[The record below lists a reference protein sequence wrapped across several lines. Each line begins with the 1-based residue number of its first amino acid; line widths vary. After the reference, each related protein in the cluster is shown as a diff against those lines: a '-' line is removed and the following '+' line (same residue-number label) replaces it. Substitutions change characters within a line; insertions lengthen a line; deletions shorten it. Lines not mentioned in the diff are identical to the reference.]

1 MMVAN
6 GPLVFIR
13 TARTDPATTLALV
26 GKLPVWALQVVQT
39 QESVLAIPTPELH
52 CQNGETNVKHAFSLQ
67 NGIDFNKGF
76 FYYCF
81 L

>member
-13 TARTDPATTLALV
+13 TARTDPAATLALV

-39 QESVLAIPTPELH
+39 QESVLAIPTP
-52 CQNGETNVKHAFSLQ
+52 
-67 NGIDFNKGF
+67 
-76 FYYCF
+76 
-81 L
+81 